1 MQLKDSGFLD
11 IDVVDMDIVE
21 LGNLGYQLL
30 FKEVDVGKRKAEVVL
45 SKLFGPDYNRSHK
58 AFICRVQ
65 EIPESI
71 LLSYD
76 ILVGCLDNMEAR
88 FYVNSVVMRNERVPS
103 RNPPLIYIDGGSMGL
118 GGQAQ
123 LVIPTVGLSSFP
135 YL

>member
-1 MQLKDSGFLD
+1 MQLKDAGFLD
-11 IDVVDMDIVE
+11 IDVIDMDIVE

-30 FKEVDVGKRKAEVVL
+30 FEEADVGKRKAEVVL
-45 SKLFGPDYNRSHK
+45 SKLFGAEYNRSHK

-65 EIPESI
+65 ELPEDI

-76 ILVGCLDNMEAR
+76 ILVGCLDNLEAR
-88 FYVNSVVMRNERVPS
+88 FYVNSVVMRNEHVLS

-123 LVIPTVGLSSFP
+123 LVIPTVDLSPVP